1 METKLLLCLFV
12 CIIVKKNVKLWAAEI
27 RYLEICTFNVY
38 RSKPKPPLTREFYF
52 KFKPIDVKHDLT

>member
-1 METKLLLCLFV
+1 MYNCEKTV
-12 CIIVKKNVKLWAAEI
+12 NLWAAEI

-38 RSKPKPPLTREFYF
+38 RAKPKPPLTREFYF